1 VVQHKCIDQLGRSTG
16 VLVRGFPHT
25 KNATTGVRHSPLTR
39 DARAQSFPIWIMSIV
54 RQRRIVLVR
63 DLSGEQKASASLS
76 VPHANQ

>member
-1 VVQHKCIDQLGRSTG
+1 
-16 VLVRGFPHT
+16 
-25 KNATTGVRHSPLTR
+25 
-39 DARAQSFPIWIMSIV
+39 MSIV